1 MSKNADWKEQE
12 FNAHLGFP
20 PLPSSQMPTYGFGD
34 DAEYFYD
41 YQGPQSTPTNL
52 PILRTDPSHLTY
64 PPPSQ
69 PSADFAARR
78 LAEMNKLY
86 AELPERAASSS
97 PFGPLRE
104 MAMNLPCG
112 PIPSFHADSTTDDTR
127 KLIGQSTA
135 KLPTGSKSKR
145 RSAGQEVVVA
155 EPKAPARPVFAG
167 PDLVQLARAVAHK
180 QPFLSAHGEVS
191 TAWKDVNKYLK
202 SKGFQHEVK
211 YTTLQKKAQA
221 LIAFKKDPKC
231 EDAKPVASHITGDT
245 AIIIA
250 AALEQMEK
258 QWDDAKDKSDDVKLK
273 IKKKT
278 EDDRFAGEEIRSA
291 SMRGRGQKRAATR
304 SPSPSSDTD
313 TVSPTAPNTAAM
325 GRLSALSSIELDDT
339 VSNDKKKSKRRR
351 VMDRRTDTPVSA
363 SADLVRILEKDSAQR
378 QEHQKAVEATM
389 KAFTDDA
396 KESRAAIAGFLEKLV
411 EPDNKN

>member
-1 MSKNADWKEQE
+1 MSKNADWQEQE

-104 MAMNLPCG
+104 MAMNLPRG

-135 KLPTGSKSKR
+135 KLPTGSKSKQ
-145 RSAGQEVVVA
+145 RSAGQEVVAA

-180 QPFLSAHGEVS
+180 QFSGVYRRS
-191 TAWKDVNKYLK
+191 RIW
-202 SKGFQHEVK
+202 G
-211 YTTLQKKAQA
+211 
-221 LIAFKKDPKC
+221 
-231 EDAKPVASHITGDT
+231 
-245 AIIIA
+245 A
-250 AALEQMEK
+250 AP
-258 QWDDAKDKSDDVKLK
+258 
-273 IKKKT
+273 T
-278 EDDRFAGEEIRSA
+278 RCA
-291 SMRGRGQKRAATR
+291 SMPVPVLVPLLSTTKPTSAFIRIHRGSCFPARFRVRGRSRLRQ
-304 SPSPSSDTD
+304 SS
-313 TVSPTAPNTAAM
+313 S
-325 GRLSALSSIELDDT
+325 
-339 VSNDKKKSKRRR
+339 
-351 VMDRRTDTPVSA
+351 
-363 SADLVRILEKDSAQR
+363 
-378 QEHQKAVEATM
+378 
-389 KAFTDDA
+389 
-396 KESRAAIAGFLEKLV
+396 
-411 EPDNKN
+411 